1 MEVQPVT
8 GVIGAEIVGA
18 DLENLTDAQFEQ
30 IEQAFTDHLVL
41 FFRDQPPLSIEAHV
55 AFGKRFGPLHTH
67 PVAPGPE
74 GHPEVM
80 IIAADANSKYADG
93 NNWHTDVSC
102 DELPPLGSCLQLRT
116 LPPVGGDTLFAN
128 MYAAYETLSPMM
140 QEFLADKTARHES
153 EHVYRGRYADRG
165 VDDTGKVYPSAEHP
179 VVRTHPRSGRQALYV
194 NPSFGGEP
202 GDPATALRAPAAPGI
217 PGALPLVGE
226 RHRLLGQSL
235 HPAFRHLG
243 LLAARTHGPSRHGAR
258 RAAIPHRHAGR
269 RVEAARVAP
278 PRLRGVSAMNCN
290 RRHRNR

>member
-18 DLENLTDAQFEQ
+18 DLENLTDAQFEA

-41 FFRDQPPLSIEAHV
+41 FFRDQPPLSIETHV

-102 DELPPLGSCLQLRT
+102 DELPPLGSCLQLRI
-116 LPPVGGDTLFAN
+116 LPPVGGDTLFSN

-140 QEFLADKTARHES
+140 QEFLADKTALHES

-165 VDDTGKVYPSAEHP
+165 VDDTGKIYPSAEHP

-194 NPSFGGEP
+194 NPSFTTKIVGL
-202 GDPATALRAPAAPGI
+202 TAAENRAILQLLYAHQQRPEFQVRFRWSENAIAFWDNRCTQHFAIWDYWPHERMGHR
-217 PGALPLVGE
+217 VTVRGE
-226 RHRLLGQSL
+226 R
-235 HPAFRHLG
+235 PF
-243 LLAARTHGPSRHGAR
+243 
-258 RAAIPHRHAGR
+258 HADSAPVESKL
-269 RVEAARVAP
+269 RV
-278 PRLRGVSAMNCN
+278 S
-290 RRHRNR
+290 RRHD